1 MQAHLDKRMAEHEAK
16 LSEEQ
21 LKDQSG
27 MAQMIANSTTLRS
40 YEAIMVQYESELEKK
55 TQTIKELSLN
65 QRQIEQ
71 ENSNM
76 GH

>member
-1 MQAHLDKRMAEHEAK
+1 
-16 LSEEQ
+16 
-21 LKDQSG
+21 